1 MQENLEDLAQPA
13 VVVNNVP
20 IERVS
25 KNSEGFSKETADK
38 STVRRSHSEKAD
50 ILVNVLNAREV
61 KIETAY
67 V

>member
-1 MQENLEDLAQPA
+1 M
-13 VVVNNVP
+13 VNNVP

-25 KNSEGFSKETADK
+25 KNSGVFSKETADK
-38 STVRRSHSEKAD
+38 STVRRWHSEKAD
-50 ILVNVLNAREV
+50 ILVNVINAKEV